1 MESIKILMIDDEAP
15 IREMIK
21 KGLSQMGGIVSR
33 SPKTAP
39 KPSKGLWNMTNPDY
53 LAPNDLPRDL
63 MEEFSEVIK
72 RGVKG
77 RKSLDDIKSEYI
89 REILKVV
96 GGNKK
101 IASEILKVNP
111 RTLYRSEKKKT
122 NPNRSPL
129 IASYSPF
136 H

>member
-1 MESIKILMIDDEAP
+1 
-15 IREMIK
+15 
-21 KGLSQMGGIVSR
+21 MGGIVPR

-39 KPSKGLWNMTNPDY
+39 KPSKGLWNMTDRDY

-96 GGNKK
+96 GGNKR
-101 IASEILKVNP
+101 IASKSLW
-111 RTLYRSEKKKT
+111 
-122 NPNRSPL
+122 
-129 IASYSPF
+129 
-136 H
+136 